1 MLNVYDSLFVDFQRL
16 KIQEN
21 QDELPLGSVP
31 RNVDVIIRGESVE
44 TAQPGDH
51 CDFIGTLIVIP
62 DVAMLATPGFF
73 DKFLFC
79 QNTQHFIGKL
89 F

>member
-1 MLNVYDSLFVDFQRL
+1 MLNVYDSQFVDFQRL
-16 KIQEN
+16 RIQEN

-31 RNVDVIIRGESVE
+31 RNVDVVVRGESVE

-62 DVAMLATPGFF
+62 DVAMMATPGGI
-73 DKFLFC
+73 
-79 QNTQHFIGKL
+79 FIKTRQ
-89 F
+89 